1 MLKATPVPSSPP
13 GPDTST
19 AEQLAWFESDP
30 FGCVEE
36 AARRYGTMF
45 TLRLGSLGNEDL
57 VDVEHRGEWV
67 FLSTPDQLKEMYYA
81 GDSASSGAQANKV
94 FFGTDEESVGYI
106 DGRAHRRR
114 RSQLHPAF
122 SGNRDYIAVIENA
135 VDSHLARWPREEP
148 FSLFTALQLLTSE
161 IIVEIVCGNLP
172 ASDREEL
179 TALLP
184 LIENAT
190 YSRAQV
196 LDADQGIRDFLDARL
211 PGHLA
216 ASEALGSDDVMAAL
230 LRHAAE
236 GDASLTHEVV
246 RDEVFSL
253 LFTGFATT
261 ANTLAW
267 ALLRVLDSPRVAD
280 RLTAELDD
288 RFRTG
293 PHRREDFGGLDYVDW
308 TLMETLR
315 LHPVSA
321 LNGVRMV
328 TAPTWVDSHLIPAG
342 TILVHCAY
350 LLHRNPEYY
359 PRPSVFRPE
368 RFDGD
373 PADPYLWGPFGG
385 GTRTCVGRGYALAQM
400 RMILALVLSRVRLRA
415 TGPLPPARQQGIF
428 MGPADGARCVVEGRP
443 TA

>member
-1 MLKATPVPSSPP
+1 MLKSTPIPSNPP
-13 GPDTST
+13 GPDAS
-19 AEQLAWFESDP
+19 AAAQLAWFESDP

-36 AARRYGTMF
+36 AARSYGPMF

-57 VDVEHRGEWV
+57 VGIEHRGEWV
-67 FLSTPDQLKEMYYA
+67 FLSTPDQLKTMYYA
-81 GDSASSGAQANKV
+81 GDSASSGAQANQV
-94 FFGTDEESVGYI
+94 FFGTAEESVGYI
-106 DGRAHRRR
+106 DGKAHRRR

-122 SGNRDYIAVIENA
+122 SGNRDYIAIIESA
-135 VDSHLARWPREEP
+135 VDSHLARWPREQP
-148 FSLFTALQLLTSE
+148 FSLFTGLQLLTSE
-161 IIVEIVCGNLP
+161 IIVEIVCGNFC
-172 ASDREEL
+172 AADRTEL
-179 TALLP
+179 TELLP
-184 LIENAT
+184 LIENAAF
-190 YSRAQV
+190 SREQV
-196 LDADQGIRDFLDARL
+196 LAADQRIRDFIDVRL

-216 ASEALGSDDVMAAL
+216 ASEALGTDDVMAAL
-230 LRHAAE
+230 LRHAAD
-236 GDASLTHEVV
+236 GDADLTDEVV

-267 ALLRVLDSPRVAD
+267 ALLRVLENPGVAD
-280 RLTAELDD
+280 TLAAELGD

-293 PHRREDFGGLDYVDW
+293 PHGRDDFGGLDYVDK

-328 TAPTWVDSHLIPAG
+328 TAPTWVDPYMVPAG

-359 PRPSVFRPE
+359 PEPLAFRPE

-373 PADPYLWGPFGG
+373 PVDQYLWGPFGG

-400 RMILALVLSRVRLRA
+400 RVILALILSRARLRA

-428 MGPADGARCVVEGRP
+428 MGPADGARCVVEGQP
-443 TA
+443 AA